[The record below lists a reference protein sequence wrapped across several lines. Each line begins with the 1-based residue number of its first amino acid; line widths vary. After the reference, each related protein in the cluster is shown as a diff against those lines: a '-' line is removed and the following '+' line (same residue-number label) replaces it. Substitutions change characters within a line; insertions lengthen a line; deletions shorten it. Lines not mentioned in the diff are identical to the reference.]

1 MISVIIPAY
10 NASPFV
16 QRTVDSIKE
25 QTFSDWELI
34 LVNDGSNDETGS
46 IIDEIAEGDNRI
58 RAFHQENGGEVSA
71 RRIGVLN
78 AHGEWIMFVD
88 ADDILPPD
96 AMKSLLSLETDAD
109 IIAGTMHVKNI
120 ADDGTILEDYIW
132 KNRRIGSLNNTEFAQ
147 GVLLGEVQMAVWS
160 KLYKRTLFDGFDW
173 CLDRTIKQNPDLLMN
188 IGIGARAK
196 SVYVT
201 NDAVCYD
208 YIIHSGSASTSE
220 IMPYTGWYRLFDQVE
235 KYLEHYDDTRYLR
248 SSFRHY
254 QMSCLNGL
262 LRHGQIGFPKNDK
275 HIANV
280 LMESKQLT
288 LNFEEKKVIALLKS
302 RVLRVIFN
310 WWQVRKHK

>member
-10 NASPFV
+10 NAEAFIH
-16 QRTVDSIKE
+16 RTVDSIKLQSYKE
-25 QTFSDWELI
+25 WELI
-34 LVNDGSNDETGS
+34 LVDDGSKDDTGF
-46 IIDEIAEGDNRI
+46 IIDKIAAEDNRI

-71 RRIGVLN
+71 RRTGVLN
-78 AHGEWIMFVD
+78 AEGDWIMFVD
-88 ADDILPPD
+88 ADDVLPPD
-96 AMKSLLSLETDAD
+96 AMDSLLSTGSDAD

-208 YIIHSGSASTSE
+208 YIIHSGSASTSG
-220 IMPYTGWYRLFDQVE
+220 IMEYEGWRRLFEVADRYIALYAE
-235 KYLEHYDDTRYLR
+235 PKALEE
-248 SSFRHY
+248 SFFHY
-254 QMSCLNGL
+254 QLSRYDAMMRHSIIDQPVNDDYVQRVLALSSLFRLSNDEEKVLQL
-262 LRHGQIGFPKNDK
+262 LRYP
-275 HIANV
+275 
-280 LMESKQLT
+280 M
-288 LNFEEKKVIALLKS
+288 
-302 RVLRVIFN
+302 LRVVFN
-310 WWQVRKHK
+310 MWQQHKK